1 MSTPVTAEAIFA
13 KHASS
18 LGLSPL
24 ADEESLADYVA
35 RVGKNDE
42 GTRCLTAAVDAATIA
57 DHAEVHNWLS
67 QARQSIKNPF
77 PPDRRN
83 DR

>member
-1 MSTPVTAEAIFA
+1 MSTPVTAEAVFA
-13 KHASS
+13 SHATA
-18 LGLSPL
+18 LGLPAML
-24 ADEESLADYVA
+24 EQEELDVYVA

-42 GTRCLTAAVDAATIA
+42 GYRCLSLAVAAAKIA
-57 DHAEVHNWLS
+57 DHAEVHNWLN